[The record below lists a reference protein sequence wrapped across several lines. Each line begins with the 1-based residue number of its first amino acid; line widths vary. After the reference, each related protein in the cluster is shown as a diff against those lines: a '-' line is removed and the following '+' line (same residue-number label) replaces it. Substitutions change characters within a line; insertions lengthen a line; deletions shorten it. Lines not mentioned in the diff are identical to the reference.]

1 MRHIK
6 SRHTIRRENLIMDL
20 FLSYVDKYSLEQKDV
35 WPNMDFYSTVG
46 SDIINNIN
54 SKAYA
59 TRKIR
64 NIFEI
69 YTLSNNKSKNHYSF
83 EHDMMKKFPT
93 RLEQSNFKV
102 SSIGRSVYIDGWV
115 KITLRIY
122 DSSKKIQ

>member
-1 MRHIK
+1 
-6 SRHTIRRENLIMDL
+6 MDL
-20 FLSYVDKYSLEQKDV
+20 FLLYVDKYSLEQKDV
-35 WPNMDFYSTVG
+35 WPNIDFYSTVG
-46 SDIINNIN
+46 SNIINDIN
-54 SKAYA
+54 SKVYA

-83 EHDMMKKFPT
+83 EHDMTKKFPN

-102 SSIGRSVYIDGWV
+102 SSIGRSGYIDGWV